1 MYNLFQFPFDNRFPE
16 KFCILKGNIPLNRIL
31 PQVFQNFP
39 AYHQKFS
46 RHKIYINLIYFYL
59 LFCSLGLKIL
69 DLIFH
74 LSFLKNLRDY
84 PLSLIYT
91 YLN

>member
-59 LFCSLGLKIL
+59 LFCCTWFENFGFNFSFEQILKI
-69 DLIFH
+69 I
-74 LSFLKNLRDY
+74 K
-84 PLSLIYT
+84 ICIIA
-91 YLN
+91 

>member
-16 KFCILKGNIPLNRIL
+16 KFCILKGNIPLIRIL

-59 LFCSLGLKIL
+59 PFCCTWFENFG
-69 DLIFH
+69 
-74 LSFLKNLRDY
+74 KNKKK
-84 PLSLIYT
+84 T
-91 YLN
+91 YKKS